1 MKTIVLA
8 SANKHK
14 VVEIK
19 NILSGYNILS
29 LSDIGFTED
38 IAETGTTLQENA
50 KIKAEAILN
59 FCIEKAYDYAVISDD
74 SGCFVEALNGE
85 PGIYS
90 ARYSGDHNDE
100 ANRQKMLTN
109 LKGKE
114 NREAYFECVICLAY
128 KNIREFFIGRTYGTI
143 TEEKRG
149 SDAFGYDCLF
159 LSKDLKKTFGEAT
172 ETEKNSVSHR
182 GRAIEKLRL
191 WLDENLE

>member
-59 FCIEKAYDYAVISDD
+59 FCIEK
-74 SGCFVEALNGE
+74 E
-85 PGIYS
+85 
-90 ARYSGDHNDE
+90 
-100 ANRQKMLTN
+100 
-109 LKGKE
+109 
-114 NREAYFECVICLAY
+114 
-128 KNIREFFIGRTYGTI
+128 IGR
-143 TEEKRG
+143 
-149 SDAFGYDCLF
+149 AH
-159 LSKDLKKTFGEAT
+159 
-172 ETEKNSVSHR
+172 V
-182 GRAIEKLRL
+182 
-191 WLDENLE
+191 